1 MAKGMSMKVLLQLQS
16 KEFRKGIDNIK
27 RQLKG
32 FQNFMKSAFALGSIT
47 MFGKQM
53 IQVSKDFED
62 AMARVQAVSNA
73 TTEEFK
79 AMQAEAQRLGSTTK
93 YTASEAASA
102 LENLTRNGM
111 SATNATKALSQVL
124 AMAQANS
131 IDLATAANI
140 MTNTLNM
147 FGLSVQEATKVSDV
161 LSSTASHAATDIV
174 GISEAMA
181 NAAPAAAALG
191 LSIEETSAAIGALAQ
206 KGIKGAEAGT
216 QLRVTLQKLV
226 DPKIIKKMQNY
237 GIEISEASIK
247 SEGLYK
253 TLQRL
258 KEANLSLGD
267 LGGIF
272 SKSAMSVQNLISG
285 LEDVNYL
292 IEVLKNSAGET
303 ERMMKQGVGSV
314 QNEIATLKSM
324 YEGLL
329 ITIGQKT
336 GGAVKGAIRFLQNL
350 IMNFETLGGTIANLA
365 SVAVPLLTKRIVTL
379 VTTTKTAFANIA
391 ASATAAKVAMG
402 DWITIIMTLVTWV
415 GTAAVGAWNRLH
427 QGIRDANT
435 ELAKTQTASA
445 LAKNEVK
452 KLQEELGGG
461 QDSLNSV
468 LSKAIKLFP
477 DFEDALRDAAKVA
490 GETEDWEKLKKV
502 LQDIADLQALI
513 SSSESKENISTA
525 AGEAIGTTM
534 YETTK
539 FKGGQWYNP
548 FISQQD
554 INNRLYKPY
563 VDEIERQLKLAWPK
577 GADLS
582 QIYKKIGVVID
593 KSEGQNKKID
603 EIQGI
608 LRQNRVSVDN
618 SFVDR
623 MITAVK
629 NDASTKTFYEQGSI
643 ASYESQT
650 EAGQAYK
657 GVYKLAEDN
666 FKSLKENELKNLN
679 ERKISQEE
687 FQRRVEGYAA
697 DFIRKVDNI
706 PNILPYQKYEARQVV
721 KGFYPAT
728 TTSGD
733 NGGSG
738 GSGGSGSKG
747 KSPTELIQDAVNDY
761 VEGSKKLSNRLD
773 AGTISQE
780 DYNAELKKLVDK
792 TWETITA
799 VDNFRQ
805 ILRGVDLS
813 KIENA
818 YNANRDAEAKA
829 DYEKVKEEK
838 QKKAIEQ
845 LDNLAKNFKMPTM
858 GKRDSRFD
866 YAKSKNEI
874 LSEEVSIKVEHADA
888 LNALVRALKEGII
901 NGDFDLAMGPAV
913 KMLMNLKLAAMQASK
928 EAETL
933 QHKLTLSEQIAKLDE
948 EIESL
953 KDRAIDNIGTLSNVF
968 DNLYR
973 SIQNIGEA
981 LGEEVEWE
989 GFEQLMAIVNAS
1001 VQIFETLRG
1010 VIEAVKV
1017 IEQLAAKQKQKDA
1030 VKSAMANKLEAQS
1043 ELEKAAAEGA
1053 AAGAGAASS
1062 VASIPV
1068 VGPALA
1074 VAAVAAV
1081 VAAIALG
1088 ISKLSGFANGG
1099 IVNNGSPSG
1108 DKTLARV
1115 NQGEM
1120 ILNKAQ
1126 QATLWNMLNGKGGI
1140 GGGQVTFKLRG
1151 TELIG
1156 CINNEMSRRKG

>member
-1 MAKGMSMKVLLQLQS
+1 MSMKVLLQLQS

-336 GGAVKGAIRFLQNL
+336 SGAVKGAIRFIQNL
-350 IMNFETLGGTIANLA
+350 IMNFDTLIGTLANIA
-365 SVAVPLLTKRIVTL
+365 SVLVPLLTKKIVAL
-379 VTTTKTAFANIA
+379 VTTTKTAFAGIA

-402 DWITIIMTLVTWV
+402 DWITIIATLVTWI
-415 GTAAVGAWNRLH
+415 GTSLVGAWSRATK
-427 QGIRDANT
+427 GMRDANR
-435 ELAKTQTASA
+435 EIVKTQTESA
-445 LAKNEVK
+445 RVRNEVR
-452 KLQEELGGG
+452 KLQDALGGG
-461 QDSLNSV
+461 KDSVTGV
-468 LSKAIKLFP
+468 LEQAIKLFP
-477 DFEDALRDAAKVA
+477 DFEDALRNAAKVA
-490 GETEDWEKLKKV
+490 GDTEDWNKLKSV
-502 LQDIADLQALI
+502 LEDIAELQGLI
-513 SSSESKENISTA
+513 ASSNSKQKAAETA
-525 AGEAIGTTM
+525 GKAFGVSLFAPLQYSAGQLTRDREGVQA
-534 YETTK
+534 
-539 FKGGQWYNP
+539 P
-548 FISQQD
+548 S
-554 INNRLYKPY
+554 YKKY
-563 VDEIERQLKLAWPK
+563 TDEIIRQLKLAYPSGYDFTDVKEELGVAITTSK
-577 GADLS
+577 GMNEKVKDIETILKRNFVSMSRSDIEDFVNAVSNDRITS
-582 QIYKKIGVVID
+582 DAYSKIGNISYSSQAD
-593 KSEGQNKKID
+593 AYDSQKK
-603 EIQGI
+603 
-608 LRQNRVSVDN
+608 
-618 SFVDR
+618 
-623 MITAVK
+623 T
-629 NDASTKTFYEQGSI
+629 YE
-643 ASYESQT
+643 
-650 EAGQAYK
+650 
-657 GVYKLAEDN
+657 LAEKEFND
-666 FKSLKENELKNLN
+666 LKQNELKNLN
-679 ERKISQEE
+679 DRKISQQE
-687 FQRRVEGYAA
+687 FQKKVEGYAA
-697 DFIRKVDNI
+697 DFIRKVDAI
-706 PNILPYQKYEARQVV
+706 PNIKPYQQYEARQVV
-721 KGFYPAT
+721 KGFYPSAS
-728 TTSGD
+728 TTSTD
-733 NGGSG
+733 NGGGGGG
-738 GSGGSGSKG
+738 GSSTGLTDSKV
-747 KSPTELIQDAVNDY
+747 INDAVEDY
-761 VEGSKKLSNRLD
+761 LTNLNKLNNRLK
-773 AGTISQE
+773 AETISQE

-805 ILRGVDLS
+805 ILQGVNLS

-845 LDNLAKNFKMPTM
+845 LDNLLKNFKMPKM
-858 GKRDSRFD
+858 RDRDSRFD
-866 YAKSKNEI
+866 YAKSGNDV
-874 LSEEVSIKVEHADA
+874 LTEEVNIKVEHAEA
-888 LNALVRALKEGII
+888 LNALVKALKEGII

-933 QHKLTLSEQIAKLDE
+933 QHKLNYSEMIAKLDE

-953 KDRAIDNIGTLSNVF
+953 KDKSIDSIGTLSNVF

-1088 ISKLSGFANGG
+1088 ISKLSGFEHGG
-1099 IVNNGSPSG
+1099 IVGGNSTTG
-1108 DKTLARV
+1108 DKNLVRA
-1115 NQGEM
+1115 NSKEM
-1120 ILNKAQ
+1120 ILTQGQ
-1126 QATLWNMLNGKGGI
+1126 QATLWNMLNGKGSV
-1140 GGGQVTFKLRG
+1140 GGDVQFKIRG
-1151 TELIG
+1151 TDLIG
-1156 CINNEMSRRKG
+1156 VINNEQSRRRG